1 MLPHSEKNGKTNNL
15 KYFIS
20 EKKQPTGLIRIGK
33 HWLRGKMAF
42 ILIIYLLKVWYSVDE
57 NGCTAD
63 WRNIFAMSLND

>member
-20 EKKQPTGLIRIGK
+20 EKKQPTGLIRIDK

-42 ILIIYLLKVWYSVDE
+42 ILIIYLLKV
-57 NGCTAD
+57 
-63 WRNIFAMSLND
+63 